1 MAVDFGA
8 CVDADFVRLGV
19 PVVGEFPVLLAPESI
34 RVVVGARVEEE
45 EVWLRG
51 RSGSVRKEWLISIS

>member
-19 PVVGEFPVLLAPESI
+19 PDVGEVPVLLAPESI
-34 RVVVGARVEEE
+34 RVVVGAVVEEE
-45 EVWLRG
+45 EVWLG
-51 RSGSVRKEWLISIS
+51 DRSGSVRKE